1 MWLGR
6 AVACLP
12 APCCSLDSVKVD
24 VLTPLLTDESQLRL
38 LRLLERNPEASQRD
52 IAHELGISLGKTNYC
67 VKALMEKGLI
77 KARNFLNS
85 RKKVAYVYRLTPK
98 GIEQRTR
105 MTVKFLD
112 RKQQEYR
119 ALREEIDSLRK
130 EVRAMQPL
138 GRDQLAD

>member
-1 MWLGR
+1 
-6 AVACLP
+6 
-12 APCCSLDSVKVD
+12 
-24 VLTPLLTDESQLRL
+24 
-38 LRLLERNPEASQRD
+38 
-52 IAHELGISLGKTNYC
+52 
-67 VKALMEKGLI
+67 MEKGLI